1 MYKCQKN
8 IHKYWKKLFFFW
20 LEVANSNNKILFE
33 LTHNEKKK
41 IDLEYKAILIKELLA
56 TLNNDKITEKMNLIS
71 M

>member
-20 LEVANSNNKILFE
+20 LEVANSNSKILFE

-41 IDLEYKAILIKELLA
+41 IDLEYKTVL
-56 TLNNDKITEKMNLIS
+56 KMNYLLL
-71 M
+71 